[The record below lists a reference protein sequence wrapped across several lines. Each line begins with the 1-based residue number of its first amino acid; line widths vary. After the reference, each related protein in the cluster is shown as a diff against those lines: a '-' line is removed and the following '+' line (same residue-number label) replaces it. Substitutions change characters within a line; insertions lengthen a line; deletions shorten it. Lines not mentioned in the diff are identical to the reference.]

1 MLLLTRGGPK
11 RMKTPRR
18 PTTSAVSWSS
28 REAPDDDDIM
38 ISALVSAMA
47 KGREMMASPGG
58 GTDPVRVTVNLDKD
72 EPATTTSRS
81 SSRVRERKGFGSSA
95 PRVTAPKLAAD
106 ADVPGPGL
114 ALVAASRPSAP
125 GTRWGKPPPRRPALA
140 KSIAPSS
147 KRRSAVRAMAAVTG
161 DAETGGVAEAIA
173 DLEWRVREDAS
184 AAHEPAYVSPD
195 RLDAARPKPKAS
207 TFSPGRGSSR

>member
-1 MLLLTRGGPK
+1 MSDDEEVTEEVLARLSHDLAEHVRASLREGDEGGAVVDSGGVETNEDAPA
-11 RMKTPRR
+11 

-95 PRVTAPKLAAD
+95 PRVTAPKLPAD

-125 GTRWGKPPPRRPALA
+125 ARTSRTRPRGRAG
-140 KSIAPSS
+140 
-147 KRRSAVRAMAAVTG
+147 SAT
-161 DAETGGVAEAIA
+161 
-173 DLEWRVREDAS
+173 
-184 AAHEPAYVSPD
+184 
-195 RLDAARPKPKAS
+195 
-207 TFSPGRGSSR
+207 